1 MGGPS
6 RVGALLA
13 VALLSAP
20 SFPGGSPCLPD
31 DTWDNGILDD
41 AAPGGP
47 VGRVGH
53 TAIWTGSEMIVW
65 GGNSTYP
72 NTGDRYDPMLDA
84 WSPTSTAGAPSGGRA
99 VWTGSEMI
107 VWNGDGT
114 GGRYDPAL
122 DTWNSILSVGAPTVT
137 QWNVVW
143 AGDEMIVWGTTGNP
157 GTSVGQPGT
166 LANAGGRYDPQTD
179 TWSPVSLVNAPQ
191 ARHGASVVWTGEE
204 LIVWGGFFAH
214 DVAALLGTGG
224 RYDPELNQWTATSIA
239 AAPVARR
246 YHTAVSTG
254 ETMIVWGGDAGPFAL
269 DSGGIYDPQ
278 QDSWTATAEL
288 PILPIED
295 QRYNHTAV
303 WTGTE
308 MVIWG
313 GLNFAGALDNGARFD
328 PAAQSWTVLSE
339 VGAPSAHS
347 SHSAVWTGDLMIV
360 WGGLNESVG
369 TGGRY
374 SIDLDHDGTCNTQD
388 ECPLDP
394 LDDQDGDG
402 LCADADNCPSDSNA
416 DQLDLDGDS
425 EGDACDNCPA
435 IPNADQTDADNDTEG
450 DACDACTDTDGDG
463 FGDPGFP
470 ANTCSEDDCPAV
482 ADPGQADADG
492 DGLGDACDP
501 CFDEQV
507 NDSDQDGLCAD
518 VDNCP
523 IDANPDQ
530 VDADSD
536 GLGDACDD
544 CTDSDGDGFGDPG
557 YPAAVCSADNCSF
570 IPNPSQADTDGEG
583 VGDLCDSCPLEPNVQ
598 QDTLL
603 SVLELAF
610 PPSGSFSSTTL
621 SPDDSWVV
629 WWSNGVTTTPIDG
642 GPVSVLG
649 QGSPFQISPDSSR
662 VLWDGFSDE
671 LWSNSISGG
680 TPFDLS
686 SPHNI
691 HTFAIHP
698 DGASAVYSGGTSSA
712 ERDIYRVPVLG
723 GTPVLIGAPPVGS
736 ATLLAI
742 SPDGTTVVFQ
752 ASEGSLSTLF
762 SVPFLGGTPVVL
774 GTRVTGAVSGSITP
788 DSTRVVFRALAEDLI
803 TTELFS
809 VPIGGGPAVKL
820 NQPLP
825 EGRDVVGF
833 KLSPDGSRVA
843 FQVDPDAPG
852 VQRLFSVP
860 VGGGPIAELSATT
873 VVNDYAFEPGGS
885 RVVYRSPNANPQELF
900 SVAAAGGAAVRL
912 GPAAAGGLGDV
923 NGFAIDAGGSQVVF
937 LANLD
942 TAASFELY
950 RVPIAGGSAV
960 KVNGALVPGGDVG
973 PFQLAGDSAGTRVF
987 YGAQGIGQTSAHIHV
1002 TRLAG
1007 GTPLPIG
1014 PGVSLHDSSADG
1026 TLVVYT
1032 KLSPTKLVR
1041 ARLEGDG
1048 DADRVL
1054 DSCDNCP
1061 GVSNIDQEDAD
1072 SDTLGDACDPCPFDA
1087 TNDADADGICE
1098 NDNCLGLFNPAQ
1110 LDTDLDGRG
1119 DVCDNCPSVSNA
1131 TQLDTDGD
1139 GAGDSCDC
1147 QPNDPGDRRPA
1158 AVHGLTL
1165 GRGVDDAA
1173 LLSWLPAAGADA
1185 YSITRGD
1192 LASLTAGQYGAALA
1206 EGVGGTAFADSGA
1219 LGAGD
1224 GFLYLVQAQNYDCGL
1239 GPLGYD
1245 SEGQER
1251 VNQDPGAAQGLLIQ
1265 DTTAASENT
1274 IFGTVT
1280 GSMADISTSN
1290 DAAEAI
1296 TEVLGIGNVSRLEHR
1311 WVVTVGAGASKE
1323 LHVEGSRTVS
1333 SDGDNFRFEYSTN
1346 GVSFT
1351 PIALANLPFAD
1362 DDIDLVAPLPSGLAG
1377 NVTFRV
1383 VDTNRSPGTP
1393 ALDTVRVDQLFV
1405 RAIP

>member
-1 MGGPS
+1 M
-6 RVGALLA
+6 RRLVWLA
-13 VALLSAP
+13 VALLSSP
-20 SFPGGSPCLPD
+20 SFPGSLCIPD
-31 DTWDNGILDD
+31 DTWDNGVLDD

-53 TAIWTGSEMIVW
+53 SAIWTGSEMIAW
-65 GGNSTYP
+65 GGTNTP
-72 NTGDRYDPMLDA
+72 GTGDRYDPLLDSWA
-84 WSPTSTAGAPSGGRA
+84 PISTAGAPSGGRA

-107 VWNGDGT
+107 VWNPDGT
-114 GGRYDPAL
+114 GARYDPLL
-122 DTWNSILSVGAPTVT
+122 DDWSPISSVEDPVVTHWNA
-137 QWNVVW
+137 VW
-143 AGDEMIVWGTTGNP
+143 TGDEMIVWGTTGNP
-157 GTSVGQPGT
+157 GTSVGQPGN

-179 TWSPVSLVNAPQ
+179 TWSPISLVNAPS
-191 ARHGASVVWTGEE
+191 ARHGESVVWTGEE

-214 DVAALLGTGG
+214 DVAALLRTGG
-224 RYDPELNQWTATSIA
+224 RYDPDLNQWTATSIA
-239 AAPVARR
+239 TAPTARR
-246 YHTAVSTG
+246 FHTAVSTG

-269 DSGGIYDPQ
+269 DSGSIYELQ

-328 PAAQSWTVLSE
+328 PAAQSWTVLSQ
-339 VGAPSAHS
+339 VGAPSARW

-374 SIDLDHDGTCNTQD
+374 SIDLDHDGVCNAQD
-388 ECPLDP
+388 DCPLDP
-394 LDDQDGDG
+394 LDDQDTDG
-402 LCADADNCPSDSNA
+402 LCADADNCPSDTNP

-435 IPNADQTDADNDTEG
+435 IANATQADADGDSEG

-530 VDADSD
+530 VDADGD
-536 GLGDACDD
+536 GTGDDCDD
-544 CTDSDGDGFGDPG
+544 CTDADDDGFGDPG
-557 YPAAVCSADNCSF
+557 YTAAVCSADNCPFAS
-570 IPNPSQADTDGEG
+570 NPSQTDTDGEG
-583 VGDLCDSCPLEPNVQ
+583 LGDVCDSCPDEANPE
-598 QDTLL
+598 QDALL
-603 SVLELAF
+603 SLLEL
-610 PPSGSFSSTTL
+610 GTGGTSSPTL
-621 SPDDSWVV
+621 SPDAAWVV
-629 WWSNGVTTTPIDG
+629 WLSNGVRSVPIDG
-642 GPVSVLG
+642 GPISLLG
-649 QGSPFQISPDSSR
+649 DQGAFQISPDSSR
-662 VLWDGFSDE
+662 VLWKGFSDQ

-680 TPFDLS
+680 TPIDLS
-686 SPHNI
+686 SPHDI
-691 HTFAIHP
+691 ISFAIHP
-698 DGASAVYSGGTSSA
+698 DGANAVYSGGTSSA
-712 ERDIYRVPVLG
+712 DRDVYRVPTLG
-723 GTPVLIGAPPVGS
+723 GTPVLIGGS
-736 ATLLAI
+736 LVDTVTWLTL
-742 SPDGTTVVFQ
+742 SPDGATVVFLANQ
-752 ASEGSLSTLF
+752 GAVGTLY
-762 SVPFLGGTPVVL
+762 SVPFLGGTPVELATQVFATVPA
-774 GTRVTGAVSGSITP
+774 GTITA
-788 DSTRVVFRALAEDLI
+788 DGTRVVFRAMAEDLV

-825 EGRDVVGF
+825 SGRDVFSF
-833 KLSPDGSRVA
+833 KLSLDGSRVA
-843 FQVDPDAPG
+843 FQADPGAPG

-860 VGGGPIAELSATT
+860 VEGGPVAELSATT
-873 VVNDYAFEPGGS
+873 VSSDYAFEPGGS
-885 RVVYRSPNANPQELF
+885 RIVYRSPNANPQELY
-900 SVAAAGGAAVRL
+900 SVAAAGGAVVRL
-912 GPAAAGGLGDV
+912 TPPFAGGLGDV
-923 NGFAIDAGGSQVVF
+923 DAFAIDPDGSQVVF
-937 LANLD
+937 VANLD
-942 TAASFELY
+942 TTDSYELY

-960 KVNGALVPGGDVG
+960 KLNGALVPGADVATS
-973 PFQLAGDSAGTRVF
+973 FRLAAGSTGTRVV
-987 YGAQGIGQTSAHIHV
+987 YTAQEIGQSSAHVHV
-1002 TRLAG
+1002 ARLAG
-1007 GTPLPIG
+1007 GAPLVLG
-1014 PGVSLHDSSADG
+1014 PGITPVGSGADG
-1026 TLVVYT
+1026 TLVVYDRT
-1032 KLSPTKLVR
+1032 SPTTLVR
-1041 ARLEGDG
+1041 ARLEADLDSDG
-1048 DADRVL
+1048 VL

-1061 GVSNIDQEDAD
+1061 GVSNLDQQDAD
-1072 SDTLGDACDPCPFDA
+1072 SDALGDACDACPLDA
-1087 TNDADADGICE
+1087 TNDADADGVCV
-1098 NDNCLGLFNPAQ
+1098 NDNCLGAFNAAQ
-1110 LDTDLDGRG
+1110 LDTDSDGLG
-1119 DVCDNCPSVSNA
+1119 DLCDNCPSSPNA
-1131 TQLDTDGD
+1131 AQIDSDGD

-1158 AVHGLTL
+1158 AVSGLTVD
-1165 GRGVDDAA
+1165 RGLDDAA
-1173 LLSWLPAAGADA
+1173 LLSWLPAAAADA

-1192 LASLTAGQYGAALA
+1192 LASLAPGQYGAAIA
-1206 EGVGGTAFADSGA
+1206 EGVGGTAYADSDA
-1219 LGAGD
+1219 LAAGE
-1224 GFLYLVQAQNYDCGL
+1224 GFFYLVQAQNYDCGL

-1245 SEGQER
+1245 SEEQER
-1251 VNQDPGAAQGLLIQ
+1251 VNQDPGAAQGLSVQ
-1265 DTTAASENT
+1265 DSTATSEST
-1274 IFGTVT
+1274 VFGTVT
-1280 GSMADISTSN
+1280 GSVTDTSTSN
-1290 DAAEAI
+1290 DTAETI
-1296 TEVLGIGNVSRLEHR
+1296 TEVLGIGNVSRLEQR

-1323 LHVEGSRTVS
+1323 LHVEGSRTAS
-1333 SDGDNFRFEYSTN
+1333 SDNDNFRFEYSTN

-1362 DDIDLVAPLPSGLAG
+1362 DDIDLVAPLPPGLLG